1 MISKENINLYAIKTI
16 SFLTPHFLQIRRL
29 NKIETKAR
37 QIAIN
42 KNIPFLVRCEILD
55 EMDRKPEAFS
65 SIGFHFEFEQMVN
78 GKYKIFIYKQCAMA
92 PELDILIT
100 IFHEYGH
107 FINYCTSN
115 KTKKPFLDIYFSNQL
130 PKFYGYYDEDF
141 PELFARYMLDLV
153 SIDTHVSTI
162 LNNIIQEGISN
173 LSDGDKKRC
182 IDVMKY

>member
-1 MISKENINLYAIKTI
+1 MISKERINLYAIKTI
-16 SFLTPHFLQIRRL
+16 SFFTPHFLQIRRL
-29 NKIETKAR
+29 NKLENKAR

-55 EMDRKPEAFS
+55 EMKRKPDSFS
-65 SIGFHFEFEQMVN
+65 SIGFHYEFEQMVN
-78 GKYKIFIYKQCAMA
+78 GRYRIFIFRQCAMA
-92 PELDILIT
+92 SELDILIT

-107 FINYCTSN
+107 FIDYCASI
-115 KTKKPFLDIYFSNQL
+115 KTKTPLRDIYFLDQL
-130 PKFYGYYDEDF
+130 PKYYGSYDEDF

-162 LNNIIQEGISN
+162 IDNIIREGVAN
-173 LSDGDKKRC
+173 LSDGDKKRG